1 MKLELRGLLLAAVM
15 CAGFGAAVA
24 SKPVAQRGGGAS
36 GSNTSVYTDIAG
48 NKCRTI
54 KVIEET
60 GEAVQRCPGIA
71 GYKLEVEDGDARM
84 SVSVVAPSG
93 RKSELSYWQVITT
106 SFSSLGDKAEW
117 RVRRVNGKVVPVA
130 LIVRVNASED
140 PSNPEKTT
148 SYLAV
153 AKITP
158 RKSCVTARIAPGAG
172 ANEEARRAADLA
184 ATKPCLEDTRPE

>member
-1 MKLELRGLLLAAVM
+1 LLLAAVM
-15 CAGFGAAVA
+15 CAGFGAAAA
-24 SKPVAQRGGGAS
+24 SKAVAQHGDGAS

-54 KVIEET
+54 KIIRET

-84 SVSVVAPSG
+84 SVSVVAPNG
-93 RKSELSYWQVITT
+93 KKSELSYWHVVTQ

-117 RVRRVNGKVVPVA
+117 RVRKVNGKVVPVA

-148 SYLAV
+148 
-153 AKITP
+153 P
-158 RKSCVTARIAPGAG
+158 RRTCVTARIAPSGG